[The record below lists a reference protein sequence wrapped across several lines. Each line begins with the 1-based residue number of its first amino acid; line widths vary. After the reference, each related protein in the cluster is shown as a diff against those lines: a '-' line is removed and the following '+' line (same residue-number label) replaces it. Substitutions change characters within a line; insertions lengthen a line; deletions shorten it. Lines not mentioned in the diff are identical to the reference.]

1 MEDMCADED
10 ENPAAALEEKSFS
23 PSAPILLS
31 QKENLLQ
38 DALAKEKEHNLDLHS
53 ASEDIEDILG
63 CGDSQEGIKSAA
75 EQVQIANNEEKIS
88 NSSTPMEN
96 EKLRRQASQRKSRNK
111 IELKVE
117 MTEEM
122 KRQEQSV
129 NFGATPYSSKTVS
142 VQNSLAPSKSHNET
156 TNQQNG
162 IGTGPNAIQKQQEFI
177 EFKKQGQQGVQ
188 NSPAKEDELY
198 PDS

>member
-10 ENPAAALEEKSFS
+10 ENPGAALEEKSFS

-96 EKLRRQASQRKSRNK
+96 EKLRRQASQKKSRNK

-188 NSPAKEDELY
+188 NSPAVEDELY